1 MNAAWNIIKYPALTL
16 LIVIEFFII
25 SAFSVAPI
33 EHSLMFWLV
42 TVLIFE
48 MADQVF
54 LEREGM

>member
-33 EHSLMFWLV
+33 EHSFLFWLV
-42 TVLIFE
+42 TVAGFE
-48 MADQVF
+48 MADQLF
-54 LEREGM
+54 LEQEGM